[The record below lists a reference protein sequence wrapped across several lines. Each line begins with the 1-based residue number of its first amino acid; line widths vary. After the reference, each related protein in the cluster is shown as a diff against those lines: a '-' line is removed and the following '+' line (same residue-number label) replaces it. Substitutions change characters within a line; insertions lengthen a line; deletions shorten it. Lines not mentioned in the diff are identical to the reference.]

1 MKLVKLTLHN
11 GSNILVNMDRV
22 LHSMATQDDETG
34 NEYTRLMLDASK
46 AEMQQVDVS
55 ETLDDILK
63 LIKGK

>member
-1 MKLVKLTLHN
+1 
-11 GSNILVNMDRV
+11 
-22 LHSMATQDDETG
+22 MATQDDETG